1 MARTRIADIDDLAPG
16 TAAAFEVDGR
26 RIALARV
33 AEAEFYAI
41 DDTCSH
47 AEASLSEGRLD
58 GFEIECPH
66 HGARF
71 DVRDGRFLTFPAVAP
86 VRSYPVTVE
95 EGGVYVDVDS

>member
-1 MARTRIADIDDLAPG
+1 MARIRIAAVNDLEPG
-16 TAAAFEVDGR
+16 SVAAYAVAGRKIAVAFVDGGY
-26 RIALARV
+26 
-33 AEAEFYAI
+33 YAF

-47 AEASLSEGRLD
+47 AEASLAEGRLD

-71 DVRDGRFLTFPAVAP
+71 DVRDGRFLTLPAVAP

-95 EGGVYVDVDS
+95 QGGVFVEIES